1 VFRRRKSKDR
11 SEQNDEDQ
19 YQEDQYD
26 EDQYEDQDDEETDW
40 DSDDEDDS
48 YDDEDAGESR
58 SQEPQPAP
66 VRDAGPVRAGG
77 GPWDAAESFPERDR
91 VDLGSLRVPVGPD
104 YEIQLFMGPE
114 HGAWV
119 TARRGDSELQ
129 MQAFA
134 ASRSDALWDDVRAE
148 IATEVEGAGGS
159 STEVDGAFGIALV
172 AEVPVEPGQP
182 ASGMRTVRF
191 VGVDG
196 PRWFL
201 RGLFGGP
208 AAEIGGA
215 DTEVLEGVF
224 RDVVVSRGDHPV
236 PPRDLLELRLPPD
249 AQQALQEQMAAQQQE
264 EQNRFQSDLNPFE
277 RGPEF
282 TETR

>member
-1 VFRRRKSKDR
+1 VFRRRRSKDQ
-11 SEQNDEDQ
+11 SE
-19 YQEDQYD
+19 QYD
-26 EDQYEDQDDEETDW
+26 EDQYQGDQYDEEA
-40 DSDDEDDS
+40 DEDLAG
-48 YDDEDAGESR
+48 DEDAE
-58 SQEPQPAP
+58 QERQPG
-66 VRDAGPVRAGG
+66 VVRAGG
-77 GPWDAAESFPERDR
+77 GPWDAAEPFPARDR
-91 VDLGSLRVPVGPD
+91 VDLGSLQVPVGPD

-119 TARRGDSELQ
+119 TARCGDSELQ
-129 MQAFA
+129 LQAFA
-134 ASRSDALWDDVRAE
+134 ASRSDALWDDVRTE
-148 IATEVEGAGGS
+148 IAAEVEGAGGS
-159 STEVDGAFGIALV
+159 SAEVDGSLGVALI
-172 AEVPVEPGQP
+172 AEVPVQPGQP
-182 ASGMRTVRF
+182 ETGMRTVRF

-208 AAEIGGA
+208 SA
-215 DTEVLEGVF
+215 DAGSPDAEVLESVF

-249 AQQALQEQMAAQQQE
+249 AQQALQEQMAAQQE
-264 EQNRFQSDLNPFE
+264 EEENRFRGDLNPFE

>member
-1 VFRRRKSKDR
+1 VFRRRKSKDQ
-11 SEQNDEDQ
+11 SQQ
-19 YQEDQYD
+19 FD
-26 EDQYEDQDDEETDW
+26 EDQYERVG
-40 DSDDEDDS
+40 
-48 YDDEDAGESR
+48 YDDGADVPQSGAGGVGDEGTAR
-58 SQEPQPAP
+58 Q
-66 VRDAGPVRAGG
+66 RTRADG
-77 GPWDAAESFPERDR
+77 GPWDAAEPFPERDR

-119 TARRGDSELQ
+119 TARRGESELQ

-134 ASRSDALWDDVRAE
+134 ASRSDSLWDDVRAE
-148 IATEVEGAGGS
+148 IAAEVQGAGGS
-159 STEVDGAFGIALV
+159 STEENGTFGIALV
-172 AEVPVEPGQP
+172 AEVPVQPGQP

-208 AAEIGGA
+208 AAESPAGA
-215 DTEVLEGVF
+215 DAELLEGVF

-249 AQQALQEQMAAQQQE
+249 AQQALQEQMAAQQEDGQE
-264 EQNRFQSDLNPFE
+264 DGDEEDGEDEIRFRADLNPFE

>member
-1 VFRRRKSKDR
+1 VFRRRKSKDQ
-11 SEQNDEDQ
+11 SQQFDEDG
-19 YQEDQYD
+19 YVGEEYD
-26 EDQYEDQDDEETDW
+26 EEAAVPR
-40 DSDDEDDS
+40 
-48 YDDEDAGESR
+48 AGGGGTVGGGAVSEGAR
-58 SQEPQPAP
+58 QQREPQEAR
-66 VRDAGPVRAGG
+66 VGG
-77 GPWDAAESFPERDR
+77 GPWDAAEPFPERDR

-119 TARRGDSELQ
+119 TARRGESELQ

-134 ASRSDALWDDVRAE
+134 ASRSDSLWDDVRAE
-148 IATEVEGAGGS
+148 IAAEVQAAGGS
-159 STEVDGAFGIALV
+159 SMEQDGTFGIVLV
-172 AEVPVEPGQP
+172 AQVPVQPGEP

-208 AAEIGGA
+208 AAESPA
-215 DTEVLEGVF
+215 DADAELLEGVF

-249 AQQALQEQMAAQQQE
+249 AQQALQEQMAAQQEDQE
-264 EQNRFQSDLNPFE
+264 EEQETRFRADLNPFE

>member
-1 VFRRRKSKDR
+1 VFRRRKSKDQ
-11 SEQNDEDQ
+11 SEQYDEDEDL
-19 YQEDQYD
+19 YAEDQYD
-26 EDQYEDQDDEETDW
+26 EDADW
-40 DSDDEDDS
+40 DPDG
-48 YDDEDAGESR
+48 DDEDAGEPG
-58 SQEPQPAP
+58 ET
-66 VRDAGPVRAGG
+66 RAGG
-77 GPWDAAESFPERDR
+77 GPWDAAEPFPERDR

-119 TARRGDSELQ
+119 TARRGESELQ

-134 ASRSDALWDDVRAE
+134 ASRSDSLWDDVRAE
-148 IATEVEGAGGS
+148 IAAEVQGAGGTS
-159 STEVDGAFGIALV
+159 AEVDGTFGVALL
-172 AEVPVEPGQP
+172 AEVPIEPGQP

-208 AAEIGGA
+208 AAEGSGA
-215 DTEVLEGVF
+215 DAGLLEGVF
-224 RDVVVSRGDHPV
+224 RDVVVSRGEHPM

-249 AQQALQEQMAAQQQE
+249 AQQALEAQMAAQQQE
-264 EQNRFQSDLNPFE
+264 EENRFRGDLNPFE

>member
-1 VFRRRKSKDR
+1 VFRRRKSKDQ
-11 SEQNDEDQ
+11 SEQYDQ
-19 YQEDQYD
+19 DQYD
-26 EDQYEDQDDEETDW
+26 QDQYEGDEYDEEAADW
-40 DSDDEDDS
+40 DPAG
-48 YDDEDAGESR
+48 DEDAG
-58 SQEPQPAP
+58 QPRA
-66 VRDAGPVRAGG
+66 VRAGG
-77 GPWDAAESFPERDR
+77 GPWDAAEPFPKRDR

-119 TARRGDSELQ
+119 TARRGESELQ

-134 ASRSDALWDDVRAE
+134 ASRSDALWDDVRGE
-148 IATEVEGAGGS
+148 IAAEVQGAGGTS
-159 STEVDGAFGIALV
+159 AEMDGPFGVALV
-172 AEVPVEPGQP
+172 AEVPIQPGQP
-182 ASGMRTVRF
+182 ESGMRTVRF

-208 AAEIGGA
+208 AADGSGA
-215 DTEVLEGVF
+215 DAAVLEGVF
-224 RDVVVSRGDHPV
+224 RDVVVSRGEHPV

-249 AQQALQEQMAAQQQE
+249 AQQALEEQMAAQQE
-264 EQNRFQSDLNPFE
+264 EEKRFRGDLNPFE

>member
-1 VFRRRKSKDR
+1 VFRRRRSKDR
-11 SEQNDEDQ
+11 SEQDQ
-19 YQEDQYD
+19 YQGDQYD
-26 EDQYEDQDDEETDW
+26 EEADW
-40 DSDDEDDS
+40 DSAS
-48 YDDEDAGESR
+48 DEDAEDER
-58 SQEPQPAP
+58 EPQE
-66 VRDAGPVRAGG
+66 VRTGG
-77 GPWDAAESFPERDR
+77 GPWDAAEPFPQRDR

-148 IATEVEGAGGS
+148 IAAEVEGAGGTS
-159 STEVDGAFGIALV
+159 AESNGMFGVTLV
-172 AEVPVEPGQP
+172 AEVPVQPGQP
-182 ASGMRTVRF
+182 EAGMRTVRF

-208 AAEIGGA
+208 AAEANSA
-215 DTEVLEGVF
+215 DGDVLEAVF
-224 RDVVVSRGDHPV
+224 RDVVVSRGEHPA

-249 AQQALQEQMAAQQQE
+249 AQQALEEQMAAQQQQE
-264 EQNRFQSDLNPFE
+264 EEENRFRGDLNPFE

>member
-1 VFRRRKSKDR
+1 VFRRRRSKDR
-11 SEQNDEDQ
+11 SEQYDEDQ
-19 YQEDQYD
+19 YQGEQY
-26 EDQYEDQDDEETDW
+26 
-40 DSDDEDDS
+40 DDEDD
-48 YDDEDAGESR
+48 DPVGDEDAEQVREPVEVR
-58 SQEPQPAP
+58 S
-66 VRDAGPVRAGG
+66 GG
-77 GPWDAAESFPERDR
+77 GPWDAAEPFPERDR

-119 TARRGDSELQ
+119 TARRGESELQ

-134 ASRSDALWDDVRAE
+134 ASRSDSLWDDVRAE
-148 IATEVEGAGGS
+148 IAAEVQGAGGTS
-159 STEVDGAFGIALV
+159 AQVEGRFGVALV
-172 AEVPVEPGQP
+172 AEVPVQPGQP
-182 ASGMRTVRF
+182 DTGMRTVRF

-208 AAEIGGA
+208 AAEGSSA
-215 DTEVLEGVF
+215 DADLLEGVF

-249 AQQALQEQMAAQQQE
+249 AQQALQEQMAAQQE
-264 EQNRFQSDLNPFE
+264 EEEEKENRFRGDLNPFE

>member
-1 VFRRRKSKDR
+1 VFRRRKAKDQ
-11 SEQNDEDQ
+11 SQQDE
-19 YQEDQYD
+19 YEEDEYG
-26 EDQYEDQDDEETDW
+26 EEAVW
-40 DSDDEDDS
+40 DSADSGSGSGGPDDNDDA
-48 YDDEDAGESR
+48 DFA
-58 SQEPQPAP
+58 EP
-66 VRDAGPVRAGG
+66 RAGG
-77 GPWDAAESFPERDR
+77 GPWDAGEPFPERDR
-91 VDLGSLRVPVGPD
+91 VDLGSLRVPVSPD

-119 TARRGDSELQ
+119 TARRGESELQ

-148 IATEVEGAGGS
+148 IAAEVQGAGGS
-159 STEVDGAFGIALV
+159 SAEVDGTFGVALV
-172 AEVPVEPGQP
+172 AEVPIQPGQP
-182 ASGMRTVRF
+182 ESGMRTVRF

-208 AAEIGGA
+208 AAEGGGA
-215 DTEVLEGVF
+215 DAGLLEGVF
-224 RDVVVSRGDHPV
+224 RDVVVSRGEHPM
-236 PPRDLLELRLPPD
+236 PPRDLLELRLPAD
-249 AQQALQEQMAAQQQE
+249 AQQALEEQMAAQQQE
-264 EQNRFQSDLNPFE
+264 EEENRFRGDLNPFE